1 MEKKFISLKT
11 VIILLVTSIVI
22 PLFFSCDQEEDYEDL
37 EYYPY
42 ALYGYVTDYHTGKPL
57 ANVTFDLACI
67 EWTYGMGGSNEGET
81 YYGVAKTDS
90 RGYYRI
96 RIPIRNKDVK
106 FDHVYSIPNNI
117 AGYQFAKGLFCV
129 GDGWVGKPF
138 DSVGVRA
145 DIRAISYG
153 YLKVIMPKDAI
164 WGLGGCTACYE
175 QPRYEDK
182 LLYSKDINDSLRYEF
197 FRVAADEGWG
207 QCYYNNHNKNYDFK
221 VENPRDT
228 VILYIEQ

>member
-1 MEKKFISLKT
+1 MKFLSLKKIVLLLT
-11 VIILLVTSIVI
+11 VLVI
-22 PLFFSCDQEEDYEDL
+22 PLFFSCEQEEDYEEL
-37 EYYPY
+37 EFYPY

-67 EWTYGMGGSNEGET
+67 KWVYGMGGSNEGET

-129 GDGWVGKPF
+129 GNGWVGKPF

-153 YLKVIMPKDAI
+153 YLKVIMPKEAI
-164 WGLGGCTACYE
+164 WGLGGITSTYE
-175 QPRYEDK
+175 FPRHEDK
-182 LLYSKDINDSLRYEF
+182 FLYSKDINDSMRYEL
-197 FRVAADEGWG
+197 FRVAANDGWG
-207 QCYYNNHNKNYDFK
+207 QCYYNNHHENYNFK